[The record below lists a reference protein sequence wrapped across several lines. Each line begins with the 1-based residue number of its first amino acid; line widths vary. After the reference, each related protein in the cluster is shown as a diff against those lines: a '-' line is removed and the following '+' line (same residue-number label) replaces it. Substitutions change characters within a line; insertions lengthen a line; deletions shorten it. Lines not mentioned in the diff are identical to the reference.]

1 MFRQG
6 QEIVYPMHGVGVIEK
21 IEDGKYYIIR
31 IPNGSVR
38 IRIPK
43 ERAREMGIRPL
54 MRREEVEQSLK
65 ATGTGAAISSDNWNL
80 RYKENL
86 ERLRSG
92 KLEQAAEVVK
102 VLTERERK
110 KKLSIAEGRLLGM
123 ARQIVLS
130 EVISVYEINGER
142 AEELLANWMKIG

>member
-43 ERAREMGIRPL
+43 ERTREMGIRPL
-54 MRREEVEQSLK
+54 MKREEVEQSLK
-65 ATGTGAAISSDNWNL
+65 ATGTGTTISSDNWNL

-142 AEELLANWMKIG
+142 AEELLANWMEIG

>member
-43 ERAREMGIRPL
+43 ERVREMGIRPL
-54 MRREEVEQSLK
+54 MKREEVEQSLK
-65 ATGTGAAISSDNWNL
+65 ATGTGTTISSDNWNL

-142 AEELLANWMKIG
+142 AEELLANWMEIG